1 MLTHYIEC
9 KNRIRRHSST
19 YFRSARTQSYSLWIG
34 LPPLHSMLAILLDE
48 IRAVPAKR
56 HAQQLLVARARW
68 QRQISDEGQR
78 DAEQGLYETL
88 IQEWVA
94 CLAAG
99 VCYDPVIPAQI
110 PAPEAA
116 HVP

>member
-1 MLTHYIEC
+1 MLGSAPISCTQLHEMLYLISHYGMLVSLATSLQPLILPDT
-9 KNRIRRHSST
+9 IRV
-19 YFRSARTQSYSLWIG
+19 
-34 LPPLHSMLAILLDE
+34 
-48 IRAVPAKR
+48 VPAKR

-68 QRQISDEGQR
+68 QRQISDKRQR

-88 IQEWVA
+88 IQERVA
-94 CLAAG
+94 CLPAG